1 MVGLCG
7 QAYASIAV
15 NSTGP
20 LLRGEPTRR
29 STGHTRGSPSAAGR
43 ISAAWSPSMSF
54 SSAVRPMDAH
64 RSAREG
70 QLSDVERQAPGAA
83 FFRRSGRSGSGFHPA
98 MMRAHSSA
106 WTLLSMPGDRSI
118 AADSSAGE
126 VVVGRPAHVLVLAE

>member
-15 NSTGP
+15 NSSGP

-43 ISAAWSPSMSF
+43 I
-54 SSAVRPMDAH
+54 
-64 RSAREG
+64 
-70 QLSDVERQAPGAA
+70 
-83 FFRRSGRSGSGFHPA
+83 SGSGFHPA